1 MNNRLKEIIEAANL
15 SEEGVLNNSKSKF
28 VINSRNYS
36 FSLSEK
42 GDDGIM
48 LEIVY
53 KNRLTKD
60 IQELNAMK
68 YAKINAIVSIGGFS
82 IDNRGQIKLEKF
94 FSKHE
99 ETDNIVYAVIQFLQ
113 NADHFVIL

>member
-1 MNNRLKEIIEAANL
+1 MNKLKEIIETANL
-15 SEEGVLNNSKSKF
+15 SEEGVFNNSKSKF

-36 FSLSEK
+36 FSLFEK
-42 GDDGIM
+42 EDEII
-48 LEIVY
+48 LEIKY
-53 KNRLTKD
+53 KNRLMKD
-60 IQELNAMK
+60 LQELNAMK

-82 IDNRGQIKLEKF
+82 IDNRGQIKLEKL

-99 ETDNIVYAVIQFLQ
+99 ETDNIVHAVIQFLQ